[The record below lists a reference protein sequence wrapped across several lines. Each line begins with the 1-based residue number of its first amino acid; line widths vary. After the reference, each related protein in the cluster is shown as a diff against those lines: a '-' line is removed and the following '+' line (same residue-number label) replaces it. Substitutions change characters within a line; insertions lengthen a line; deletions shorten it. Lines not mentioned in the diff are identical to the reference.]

1 MSSRRTEKIYVVGH
15 RGMVDSAI
23 VRSLEKQG
31 ESNIVREQEIA
42 VQELCADMAATY
54 LEEGRKVVL
63 LKRRGFQAG
72 ISSE

>member
-1 MSSRRTEKIYVVGH
+1 
-15 RGMVDSAI
+15 MVDSAI

-42 VQELCADMAATY
+42 LQELCADMAATY